1 MVVEDD
7 ALKGIA
13 HNGTS
18 EATVDLSTTLTANI
32 LTRVTIVS
40 DGAGNIEWFVDG
52 VSKGTTSA
60 GPTGDSPSHAG
71 LIQVEAD
78 NGGDAA
84 GQGISLHSIKIY
96 VEQ

>member
-1 MVVEDD
+1 MIVENA
-7 ALKGIA
+7 ALKGLV
-13 HNGTS
+13 HNGS
-18 EATVDLSTTLTANI
+18 AEATIDLATELTVNI
-32 LTRVTIVS
+32 VTRITIVS

-52 VSKGTTSA
+52 VSKGTSSA
-60 GPTGDSPSHAG
+60 GPTGDSTNHAG

-84 GQGISLHSIKIY
+84 DQGISLHSIKIY